1 MTKSLVTALIP
12 FQLLQGFDQLCHVSG
27 ISRTSALIRLM
38 RRYVLEDSKRV
49 IRESRIIG
57 AAARKGFSPPESNE
71 IGKTE
76 TTSIKECLPAQRRS
90 LKKFTALLDELE
102 IPVTAATIE
111 ARLAA
116 SKLASK

>member
-12 FQLLQGFDQLCHVSG
+12 TQLLQGFDQLCRVSG
-27 ISRTSALIRLM
+27 ISRTSALVRLM
-38 RRYVLEDSKRV
+38 RRYVLEDSKQV
-49 IRESRIIG
+49 IRESRIID
-57 AAARKGFSPPESNE
+57 AAARQRFSPPESNE

-76 TTSIKECLPAQRRS
+76 TTSIQPRLPVQKRS

-111 ARLAA
+111 ARLATP
-116 SKLASK
+116 KLASK